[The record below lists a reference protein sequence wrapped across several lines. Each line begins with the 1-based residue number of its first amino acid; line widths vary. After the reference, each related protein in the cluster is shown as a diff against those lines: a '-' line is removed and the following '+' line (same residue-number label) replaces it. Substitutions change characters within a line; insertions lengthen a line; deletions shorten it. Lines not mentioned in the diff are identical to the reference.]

1 MLDNRC
7 RSRHIAFV
15 SSSCVVVVCCCQCWR
30 VLVFIIQ
37 ASFFFLSSVIS
48 VYILL
53 SSNWFPSA
61 IYLFISVRPT
71 FFFLNLLHFSLCL
84 FFSLRGVHFRSIFKA
99 NDITL
104 LLSDNDTCKT
114 SRLSLWTKYRLGWY
128 IIVPLFV
135 IVGWRVL
142 ECCCYIWPRR
152 YYTYTSSALQT
163 FYFYLV
169 SNKKRNR
176 RREKKIN

>member
-15 SSSCVVVVCCCQCWR
+15 SSSSCVVVVCCCQCWR

-37 ASFFFLSSVIS
+37 ASFFFCHLSFLF
-48 VYILL
+48 ILL
-53 SSNWFPSA
+53 SSNRFPSA

-71 FFFLNLLHFSLCL
+71 FFRTCCTFLCL
-84 FFSLRGVHFRSIFKA
+84 FFSPWGPFPLNFKA

-114 SRLSLWTKYRLGWY
+114 SRLSLWTKHRLGWY

-135 IVGWRVL
+135 IVGWRF
-142 ECCCYIWPRR
+142 ECCCYMATALLRTHLQPCRHFAFIW
-152 YYTYTSSALQT
+152 
-163 FYFYLV
+163 FH
-169 SNKKRNR
+169 KKRNR
-176 RREKKIN
+176 RREKIN

>member
-1 MLDNRC
+1 MLLL
-7 RSRHIAFV
+7 F
-15 SSSCVVVVCCCQCWR
+15 VVVSAGEF
-30 VLVFIIQ
+30 LYLYN
-37 ASFFFLSSVIS
+37 SGKFFFCHLSFLF
-48 VYILL
+48 ILL
-53 SSNWFPSA
+53 SSNRFPSA

-71 FFFLNLLHFSLCL
+71 FFFLNLLHFFLCL

-114 SRLSLWTKYRLGWY
+114 SRLSLWTKHRLGWY

-142 ECCCYIWPRR
+142 VCCCYIWPRR
-152 YYTYTSSALQT
+152 YYVHIFSPADILLL
-163 FYFYLV
+163 FGFKKRKEIEGERKNKLKLV
-169 SNKKRNR
+169 SERMYSNNHGYT
-176 RREKKIN
+176 